1 MKGYLY
7 DGLIYFIVS
16 VKVIFIILSLL
27 YLYYERKGDVK
38 KADEI
43 EYWRTRAEF
52 IFTASMALLLIYL
65 FYPKGKS
72 GVIVLDSQ
80 ARMLLYLFGW
90 VLLITADW
98 KQYIN
103 QSKWFTYIQGIVGL
117 PGR

>member
-1 MKGYLY
+1 MKGYFY
-7 DGLIYFIVS
+7 NGLIYFIVF

-27 YLYYERKGDVK
+27 YLHYERKGDVK
-38 KADEI
+38 KAVEI

-65 FYPKGKS
+65 FYPGKK
-72 GVIVLDSQ
+72 IVVDSQ

-98 KQYIN
+98 KQFIN
-103 QSKWFTYIQGIVGL
+103 QSKWFTYIQGIIGL